1 MAYSVARTDNLMGT
15 DVRSALVSVKYI
27 KNNAPTAIE
36 NGHVLKVGDLL
47 DSEREIFAGVDVAA
61 NDKLAEVVLVVGPE
75 LLYNEL
81 KRRLDDYINVAG
93 EPARAYRLHNGD
105 TFSVTKDALAG
116 AAEPAVGDVVELAAG
131 TKLNVAAKATGATEG
146 STVVGRIIHI
156 EDTGTYVY
164 YTVLVVEGGEA
175 TEVVDSLPAVTSDD
189 DGDVLT
195 VVDGAWT
202 NAAPSGGP
210 SAITI
215 LSMSDFSIPTD
226 GSYSTTEVW
235 IGDASP
241 ASGGIE
247 CAVYNGNF
255 DDLGSPDNLK
265 KLLLAMT
272 SENGGYSNEGTT
284 VEFVDV
290 TASYETL
297 PGNADS
303 EAASNVYLILDS
315 DSPAVFL
322 VNSDLFSDGM
332 IVFPSTATFTR
343 GTKGGD
349 N

>member
-27 KNNAPTAIE
+27 KNNAPMAIE

-131 TKLNVAAKATGATEG
+131 TKLNVAAKAVGATEG

-175 TEVVDSLPAVTSDD
+175 TEAGDSLPAVTSDD

-195 VVDGAWT
+195 VVDGAWAK
-202 NAAPSGGP
+202 AAPSGNSGILVANIIDQQEEPYNTIINKTFAELAAADVVILRYIAAGDPLDP
-210 SAITI
+210 SSEFTVCCTI
-215 LSMSDFSIPTD
+215 ANVIANANSALAVVYDNELMLGQVGVSTFVASSVNDYPVAF
-226 GSYSTTEVW
+226 GSE
-235 IGDASP
+235 P
-241 ASGGIE
+241 
-247 CAVYNGNF
+247 
-255 DDLGSPDNLK
+255 
-265 KLLLAMT
+265 
-272 SENGGYSNEGTT
+272 
-284 VEFVDV
+284 
-290 TASYETL
+290 
-297 PGNADS
+297 
-303 EAASNVYLILDS
+303 
-315 DSPAVFL
+315 
-322 VNSDLFSDGM
+322 
-332 IVFPSTATFTR
+332 
-343 GTKGGD
+343 
-349 N
+349 